1 MKLLMTTYGWS
12 QEGGGTQFPRS
23 LALSLQRN
31 HIEVIVVAAE
41 GKHTQESSPYF
52 VEASIDS
59 GVKLYRIFNRP
70 TTFLDAENPRREIFD
85 ENIYSLFNNI
95 IETEIPNIVHFHN
108 FLGLSFSISELPKK
122 YNIPSLFTAHNFHF
136 LDPNLYMFDYY
147 EKLAKWDN
155 IDLIENSHLIKKYP
169 HLKTDY
175 KIRQEVAKKTLRDN
189 IDVFVAVS
197 QKYAHIYDEF
207 SGISNKTIVI
217 NQISEICN
225 SHIPLTKEFIGL
237 LRVGYL
243 GSVYPHKGIHLI
255 YQAADILSDYN
266 IEFFLYGTAIIEY
279 LNNLTAKFPN
289 AKVRY
294 MGSYQPKD
302 LAEISK
308 DLDCTIIS
316 SILEEAGPLVAP
328 EVLSLGLPIIGVN
341 IGGIPDF
348 VIDGLN
354 GKLYKHND
362 PNELATAIKFLFQ
375 NPNELKRMQLNSY
388 LPFNFDDY
396 NENLINLYRHLV
408 DKKTNYQ
415 LKNFQLL
422 FTSKLVNRASELMDK
437 KSNQNNL
444 DIDDLL
450 KLIDKDLSKEI
461 KRMETNEKNF
471 VQNPFQPLMLNLASQ
486 GEVLPGFVNIDKNPQ
501 KDSEI
506 IGDIRDLEFDDDSV
520 EIIVARN
527 ILQVFSHRELQ
538 KIVLEWKRVLKQG
551 GTIILSV
558 PDLKSILEA
567 YSVGSLDFD
576 ETQKAVFGYQQN
588 DFDYFYNAFDEYS
601 IEKFLASNGF
611 SIIEIKKLNIT
622 SSKYNDLFVRCIKK

>member
-1 MKLLMTTYGWS
+1 MTTYGWS

-31 HIEVIVVAAE
+31 HIEVIVLAAE
-41 GKHTQESSPYF
+41 GKHIQESTPYF
-52 VEASIDS
+52 VEEAIEN
-59 GVKLYRIFNRP
+59 GVKLYKIFNRP
-70 TTFLDAENPRREIFD
+70 TTFLDAENPRREIMD
-85 ENIYSLFNNI
+85 ENIYRIFDNI
-95 IETEIPNIVHFHN
+95 IETEKPDIVHYHN

-122 YNIPSLFTAHNFHF
+122 YRIPSLFTAHNFHF
-136 LDPNLYMFDYY
+136 LDPNLYMFDFY
-147 EKLAKWDN
+147 ENVSKWN
-155 IDLIENSHLIKKYP
+155 SIDLLENSHLIKNYP

-197 QKYAHIYDEF
+197 QKFAQIYDEF
-207 SGISNKTIVI
+207 SGINHKTVVI

-225 SHIPLTKEFIGL
+225 THVPRTKEFIGK

-243 GSVYPHKGIHLI
+243 ESVYPHKGVHLI
-255 YQAADILSDYN
+255 YQAADILSDYD
-266 IEFFLYGTAIIEY
+266 IEFLLYGNAVIEY
-279 LNNLTAKFPN
+279 LNNLRVKFPN

-316 SILEEAGPLVAP
+316 SILDEAGLLVAP
-328 EVLSLGLPIIGVN
+328 EALSLGLPIIGAN
-341 IGGIPDF
+341 IGGITDF

-362 PNELATAIKFLFQ
+362 PNELATAVKYLFQ
-375 NPNELKRMQLNSY
+375 NPSELKRMQLNSY

-396 NENLINLYRHLV
+396 TENLINLYKHLV

-422 FTSKLVNRASELMDK
+422 FTSKLVNRASELM
-437 KSNQNNL
+437 NNKMTDNPI

-461 KRMETNEKNF
+461 KRKETNKKNYI
-471 VQNPFQPLMLNLASQ
+471 QNLFQPLMLNLASQ
-486 GEVLPGFVNIDKNPQ
+486 GEVVPGFINIDKNPQ
-501 KDSEI
+501 KDGEI
-506 IGDIRDLEFDDDSV
+506 TGDIRDLEFDDDTV

-527 ILQVFSHRELQ
+527 ILQVFSHREVQ
-538 KIVLEWKRVLKQG
+538 KILLEWKRVLKPG

-567 YSVGSLDFD
+567 YSVGNLDFD
-576 ETQKAVFGYQQN
+576 ETQKAIFGYQQN
-588 DFDYFYNAFDEYS
+588 NFDYFYNAFDENLL
-601 IEKFLASNGF
+601 EKFLVGNGF
-611 SIIEIKKLNIT
+611 SIFEMKKLHL
-622 SSKYNDLFVRCIKK
+622 SSTKYLDIYVRCIKNK